1 MRKKQE
7 RTLGFPSSSRAH
19 PNCFL
24 LEKFHQQQLLRNL
37 ARPHSRCRPKIPPRL
52 HQHSKGHYENS
63 PKNLQSTKLSP
74 SIQHESTIMTTPTS
88 PPMEPPVRTHLVY
101 IIVLELTG
109 KVLSDQTGRFPVIS
123 NRGMKYIFL
132 LYDYNSSTILAEPIK
147 FRSATYILAT
157 YTKLHDILKA
167 RGLKP
172 LLAILDNA
180 FPTALKK
187 FFHKNTLVLQLV
199 YPHDH
204 RRNTAEREIGI
215 FKDHFIAGL
224 ISLDPAFPMQSLVPC
239 RYQYILFTALL
250 CEALVLGVNPSHWL
264 ISKEISGLVFDV
276 RYNIIPITK

>member
-1 MRKKQE
+1 MLASSSMGSQPSLAQEIPPTYFGLSTWLLMILPCLLPIHIICTWKTLRMRKKQE

-101 IIVLELTG
+101 LIVLELTG

-167 RGLKP
+167 CILKP
-172 LLAILDNA
+172 LLDRLDNKWSI
-180 FPTALKK
+180 ALK
-187 FFHKNTLVLQLV
+187 
-199 YPHDH
+199 
-204 RRNTAEREIGI
+204 
-215 FKDHFIAGL
+215 
-224 ISLDPAFPMQSLVPC
+224 
-239 RYQYILFTALL
+239 
-250 CEALVLGVNPSHWL
+250 
-264 ISKEISGLVFDV
+264 
-276 RYNIIPITK
+276 